1 MSAAAPP
8 PADDAG
14 WVRVHPASPW
24 VRGWTFLLLILFFAG
39 RNAVEDFAAGRLSG
53 EDAPGGGDGSLLVAG
68 GILLGV
74 TLLISLVFFF
84 SWWFTRFRCG
94 EDRIELRQGWLFR
107 SRRQMRYDRIQA
119 VDLQHPL
126 VARLLGL
133 ATVKVEAADGG
144 ESALELSFLRR
155 AEAEAVRREIL
166 DRASGMLG
174 GAGADASAPERAAEP
189 GLPDAD
195 AADAGELML
204 QVPAGRLLGSVLLSG
219 GVLGVL
225 AGSLIWLG
233 GLALVVALLPEAV
246 LDEGRP

>member
-94 EDRIELRQGWLFR
+94 EDRIELRQGGSSAAGGR
-107 SRRQMRYDRIQA
+107 CATTAYRRWTCST
-119 VDLQHPL
+119 PSWP
-126 VARLLGL
+126 GC
-133 ATVKVEAADGG
+133 
-144 ESALELSFLRR
+144 
-155 AEAEAVRREIL
+155 
-166 DRASGMLG
+166 SGW
-174 GAGADASAPERAAEP
+174 PR
-189 GLPDAD
+189 
-195 AADAGELML
+195 
-204 QVPAGRLLGSVLLSG
+204 
-219 GVLGVL
+219 
-225 AGSLIWLG
+225 
-233 GLALVVALLPEAV
+233 
-246 LDEGRP
+246 